1 MKKLRLFAPFN
12 AELFFSNID
21 LQFVKLEE
29 VYTDGIKSGFKYHLL
44 IIADNNK
51 YGDDSSLNMGELIK
65 VKVDNNKCNIDFTLG
80 AIVELVSPRASIYGD
95 YQNQLSIKADN
106 VVLKKSK

>member
-1 MKKLRLFAPFN
+1 MKKLKLFAPFN

-29 VYTDGIKSGFKYHLL
+29 VYTDGIKSGVKYHLL
-44 IIADNNK
+44 IIADNNN

-65 VKVDNNKCNIDFTLG
+65 VKVENNKCNTNLTLG
-80 AIVELVSPRASIYGD
+80 TIVELVCPRASIYGD
-95 YQNQLSIKADN
+95 YQNQLSVKADD
-106 VVLKKSK
+106 VLVKKSK

>member
-1 MKKLRLFAPFN
+1 MKKLKLFAPFN

-44 IIADNNK
+44 IIADNNN

-65 VKVDNNKCNIDFTLG
+65 VKVDNNKCNINP
-80 AIVELVSPRASIYGD
+80 SASIYGD

>member
-1 MKKLRLFAPFN
+1 MKKLKLFAPFN

-51 YGDDSSLNMGELIK
+51 
-65 VKVDNNKCNIDFTLG
+65 CNINFTFG
-80 AIVELVSPRASIYGD
+80 TIVELINPSASIYGD

>member
-29 VYTDGIKSGFKYHLL
+29 V
-44 IIADNNK
+44 
-51 YGDDSSLNMGELIK
+51 
-65 VKVDNNKCNIDFTLG
+65 
-80 AIVELVSPRASIYGD
+80 
-95 YQNQLSIKADN
+95 
-106 VVLKKSK
+106 

>member
-1 MKKLRLFAPFN
+1 MKKLKLFAPFN

-44 IIADNNK
+44 IIADNNN

-65 VKVDNNKCNIDFTLG
+65 VKVDNNKCNIDF
-80 AIVELVSPRASIYGD
+80 ANDIFKI
-95 YQNQLSIKADN
+95 IKQYPN
-106 VVLKKSK
+106 LCSRKYLP